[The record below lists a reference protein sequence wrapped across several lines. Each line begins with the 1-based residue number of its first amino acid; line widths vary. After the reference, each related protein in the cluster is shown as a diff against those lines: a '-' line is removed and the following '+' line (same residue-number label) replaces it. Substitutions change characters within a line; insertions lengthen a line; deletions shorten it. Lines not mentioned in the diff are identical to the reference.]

1 MVFSL
6 FISGSVLTGILN
18 CILAFLVSHVSPFVE
33 GRKEDLIKWIITSVV
48 FTIVQR
54 DVNMSKLQQNLLPIL
69 RKVRMKDSMRKRNSA
84 SLSIY
89 NSVKSHGRE
98 LY

>member
-48 FTIVQR
+48 FTIVQK

-69 RKVRMKDSMRKRNSA
+69 CKVKMKDSMRNSA